1 MSYLKKFYCLILFLP
16 LLIMSCSNLLEG
28 NGKKYNGEFGK
39 VTCNI
44 YLPQEN
50 SSARAAFPSISLS
63 DTSLCYQVF
72 VFKKDGSVLS
82 EAVVNSI
89 SGKKAFEISGIPLN
103 VDFKLEVTVLENSS
117 IIMKGNSDILKLT
130 AEEPVV
136 AESITVSYLQT
147 SNGKGSVKL
156 PFYKESGSSIT
167 HIYYSIDGESEVQ
180 NIDSSNLHIEEISSG
195 NHLITFSFCSSE
207 GILLYQITEA
217 INVYD
222 NVETNKWENSGKNPW
237 LQNVDGVLKLKITS
251 DVIKE
256 YELKTIY
263 VDQTNN
269 DSTETGTYYNPY
281 KSLQKAINK
290 IVSLG
295 NTADEY
301 SICLLSDVSASSS
314 DDCASKDAS
323 EGKSFISI
331 YSTSARN
338 ITISSYNG
346 IKSIDAGGF
355 GRVLQIKDNPDVSVK
370 LQNLIIKNGTLTA
383 STTTAKN
390 GAGIYNQ
397 CKLELNNVQILSCK
411 LESPNSG
418 TCGNVSGGGIY
429 NDSEGNLTINSAV
442 ISDCRCEAS
451 VKNKLAYGGGI
462 YNSGICT
469 INSVIIT
476 GCTVQ
481 GNVASADTYLPRGGG
496 IYNTKTLVLGNTES
510 ESSEPD
516 VIIGIGTYNG
526 VQYKNPNRCINGS
539 GGGVYNNT
547 AANLTINSDCVIGAY
562 KPGKCAS
569 VPTDDNPDNCGN
581 YITGSAGAGLYC
593 LSNSTCTINGGYIS
607 YNCGD
612 RANNNALGIGMYLN
626 SNMTCSV
633 KNLEI
638 SYNYSDISGYGVGFA
653 SHNYSFENIK
663 VFGNAA
669 TELYSHKGIGAYLY
683 NGCSLKGET
692 WFDETNN
699 IYLIDGVVNILD
711 DLSPKNSS
719 GVTKTVVANITN
731 DSAVTND
738 TEFLSAETPQL
749 ISDNVSKFKITN
761 NGGWELI
768 QSSSDPEKGIAKQVL
783 YVAGTGP
790 TVLTAGSTKNGTKE
804 HPYTSLKTAIER
816 IQSSGSIIYLDG
828 EITESSGIEIPS
840 VDGKQFTLSK
850 LPGATKAKINYSGSG
865 IFITTYKS
873 IEFNDIEFNGG
884 GTENNC
890 AILANNFPTV
900 VTINNSKIVDFKGS
914 MDKGAVHLAAGGSVW
929 LKGNSSITGCTEG
942 AGIYQ
947 AISSCSIKLQDSV
960 YLDSQ
965 STIRL
970 ATNGKVTIAGELSKS
985 QVAKIILESYPQDI
999 NIAVQVLSDDDSGLI
1014 SSNAGKFIC
1023 SDRYEIT
1030 SEGKLQIKS
1039 RTITFNGNAG
1049 TGFTVTNLSTSSQKC
1064 EYHTYFTLPA
1074 APTHSDNRIFL
1085 GWSTTTDGTQKFNPG
1100 YSYYISENLT
1110 FYAIWKEPVTVS
1122 ASSIED
1128 IKSAIKSN
1136 STADLR
1142 INLTSVLNISKED
1155 FFSIKN
1161 STVTIKGGGFKI
1173 ENNFSD
1179 NGDYYLF
1186 NVTDS
1191 GVLTLD
1197 SCAITG
1203 TGDSIGN
1210 AGLSAIRCS
1219 QGTVYLKNS
1228 TISSIVSNGSGA
1240 AIYISNSGVVTME
1253 GSTITGNKARYG
1265 SAVYLGFG
1273 SNFIM
1278 KSGTI
1283 TGNNYVNG
1291 PIISGSGSFNWQGG
1305 DIKSNQNGNVF
1316 DTNVIINNTSGKT
1329 ES

>member
-28 NGKKYNGEFGK
+28 NGKKYNEEFGK

-63 DTSLCYQVF
+63 DTSLCYQVS

-82 EAVVNSI
+82 DAVVNRI

-103 VDFKLEVTVLENSS
+103 VNFKLEVTVLENSN

-147 SNGKGSVKL
+147 FTGKGSVKL

-167 HIYYSIDGESEVQ
+167 HVYYSIDGESEVH
-180 NIDSSNLHIEEISSG
+180 NIDNNNLHIEEISSG
-195 NHLITFSFCSSE
+195 NHLITFSFYNYTTDRT
-207 GILLYQITEA
+207 LLYQFTEA
-217 INVYD
+217 VNVYD
-222 NVETNKWENSGKNPW
+222 NVETNKWENSGNNPW

-290 IVSLG
+290 IVSFG

-301 SICLLSDVSASSS
+301 SICLLSDVSASSN
-314 DDCASKDAS
+314 DDCASTDPS
-323 EGKSFISI
+323 EGNSFISI

-383 STTTAKN
+383 SSTAKK
-390 GAGIYNQ
+390 GGGIYNA
-397 CKLELNNVQILSCK
+397 CKLELNNVQVLDCS
-411 LESPNSG
+411 LNSPNTTNS
-418 TCGNVSGGGIY
+418 GNVYGGGIY
-429 NDSEGNLTINSAV
+429 NDSEGSLIIYSSV
-442 ISDCRCEAS
+442 IDNCSS
-451 VKNKLAYGGGI
+451 VAQSQNKLA
-462 YNSGICT
+462 
-469 INSVIIT
+469 
-476 GCTVQ
+476 
-481 GNVASADTYLPRGGG
+481 RGGG
-496 IYNTKTLVLGNTES
+496 IYNDGSCTINSGIVTGCKVSGNISSIDANLPMGAGIYNSGSLVLGDTQNNNNK
-510 ESSEPD
+510 PD
-516 VIIGIGTYNG
+516 VIIGIGTHNG
-526 VQYKNPNRCINGS
+526 KQYKNPNRCENGS
-539 GGGVYNNT
+539 GGGVYNKSSIT
-547 AANLTINSDCVIGAY
+547 MKSDCVIGAY
-562 KPGKCAS
+562 KPSSCAS
-569 VPTDDNPDNCGN
+569 VPTDEKPDNCGN

-593 LSNSTCTINGGYIS
+593 YSGSSCSIDGGYIS
-607 YNCGD
+607 YNCGN
-612 RANNNALGIGMYLN
+612 RKSNNSLGIGVYLN
-626 SNMTCSV
+626 SSMTCDV
-633 KNLEI
+633 KNLEV
-638 SYNYSDISGYGVGFA
+638 SYNYSTKTCLGAGLA
-653 SHNYSFENIK
+653 SYNYSFENLK
-663 VFGNAA
+663 VFGNVAF
-669 TELYSHKGIGAYLY
+669 EDYVHNGIGAYLY
-683 NGCSLKGET
+683 EGCTLKGET
-692 WFDETNN
+692 WFDELND
-699 IYLIDGVVNILD
+699 IYLKDGLITIVDNLT
-711 DLSPKNSS
+711 PKDSS
-719 GVTKTVVANITN
+719 GVIKTVVANVTK
-731 DSAVTND
+731 ATVTND

-761 NGGWELI
+761 DGGWELI
-768 QSSSDPEKGIAKQVL
+768 QSSSDPKKGIAKQIL
-783 YVAGTGP
+783 YVAGTGS

-816 IQSSGSIIYLDG
+816 LQSSGSIIYLDG

-850 LPGATKAKINYSGSG
+850 LPCATKAKINYSGSG

-985 QVAKIILESYPQDI
+985 QVAKIILETYPQDI
-999 NIAVQVLSDDDSGLI
+999 NTAVQVLSDDDSGLI

-1253 GSTITGNKARYG
+1253 GSTITANKARYG

-1283 TGNNYVNG
+1283 TGNNYING

-1316 DTNVIINNTSGKT
+1316 DTDVIINNTSGKT
-1329 ES
+1329 AS

>member
-593 LSNSTCTINGGYIS
+593 NSGSSCTIDGGYIS
-607 YNCGD
+607 YNCGN
-612 RANNNALGIGMYLN
+612 RESNNSLGIGVYLN
-626 SNMTCSV
+626 SSMTCDV
-633 KNLEI
+633 KNLEV
-638 SYNYSDISGYGVGFA
+638 SYNYSTKPCLGAGLA
-653 SHNYSFENIK
+653 SYNYSFENLK

-669 TELYSHKGIGAYLY
+669 FEDYVHNGIGAYLY
-683 NGCSLKGET
+683 EGCTLKGET
-692 WFDETNN
+692 WFDELND
-699 IYLIDGVVNILD
+699 IYLKEGLITIGDNLT
-711 DLSPKNSS
+711 PKDSS
-719 GVTKTVVANITN
+719 GVTKTVVANITKETVN
-731 DSAVTND
+731 ND
-738 TEFLSAETPQL
+738 TQILSAATSEL
-749 ISDNVSKFKITN
+749 MASNVSKFKITN
-761 NGGWELI
+761 DGGWELI
-768 QSSSDPEKGIAKQVL
+768 QSSSDPEKGIAKQVF
-783 YVAGTGP
+783 YVAGTGS
-790 TVLTAGSTKNGTKE
+790 TVLTAGSSKNGTKE
-804 HPYTSLKTAIER
+804 HPYNDLASAINQ
-816 IQSSGSIIYLDG
+816 ILNDGTLIYIDGSITDSYSSQILKA
-828 EITESSGIEIPS
+828 ITI
-840 VDGKQFTLSK
+840 SK
-850 LPGATKAKINYSGSG
+850 LPGATTAKLNYIGSETYLQTKANLEINNIEIDGSGENASRAIETKVNNCTVTLYNTNIKNFSGLDNGSGVSLLSGSG
-865 IFITTYKS
+865 VI
-873 IEFNDIEFNGG
+873 
-884 GTENNC
+884 
-890 AILANNFPTV
+890 
-900 VTINNSKIVDFKGS
+900 
-914 MDKGAVHLAAGGSVW
+914 
-929 LKGNSSITGCTEG
+929 LKGTSSITGCEATYNG
-942 AGIYQ
+942 AGIYTKS
-947 AISSCSIKLQDSV
+947 SSCKVYLQDSA
-960 YLDSQ
+960 YLDES
-965 STIRL
+965 STIYL
-970 ATNGKVTIAGELSKS
+970 KDGGKVTITDSLSKS
-985 QVAKIILESYPQDI
+985 RVAKITLEVYPVTLDTQKT
-999 NIAVQVLSDDDSGLI
+999 VLSGEGNLVLDN
-1014 SSNAGKFIC
+1014 SSKFY
-1023 SDRYEIT
+1023 SKDEYEILNN
-1030 SEGKLQIKS
+1030 GVLQIKQ
-1039 RTITFNGNAG
+1039 RTVSFNGNAG
-1049 TGFTVTNLSTSSQKC
+1049 SGYSVTGMPSSPQKC
-1064 EYHTYFTLPA
+1064 KYGNSFELPP
-1074 APTHSDNRIFL
+1074 APIHSDNRIFL
-1085 GWSTTTDGTQKFNPG
+1085 GWATATSGATTKYAPG
-1100 YSYYISENLT
+1100 NLYNINENVT
-1110 FYAIWKEPVTVS
+1110 FYAIWKEVVNMTV
-1122 ASSIED
+1122 
-1128 IKSAIKSN
+1128 
-1136 STADLR
+1136 
-1142 INLTSVLNISKED
+1142 
-1155 FFSIKN
+1155 
-1161 STVTIKGGGFKI
+1161 STVTELKDLISKYSSDYEIRANLSTKTITMGKSDFIDIGSKTVTITGGQI
-1173 ENNFSD
+1173 NISD
-1179 NGDYYLF
+1179 SFTDYGDYYVF
-1186 NVTDS
+1186 TVGS
-1191 GVLTLD
+1191 GGTLTINN
-1197 SCAITG
+1197 CTITG
-1203 TGDSIGN
+1203 MSSGN
-1210 AGLSAIRCS
+1210 AKLIAIKCDN
-1219 QGTVYLKNS
+1219 GTAYVKNS
-1228 TISSIVSNGSGA
+1228 TIQKFESNGLGA

-1316 DTNVIINNTSGKT
+1316 DTDVIINNTSGKT
-1329 ES
+1329 PS